1 MVLEQDQVTVVVEN
15 LVEACVTNETQ
26 VEVPSKDL
34 VEEPVEEETTTE
46 VEEQVMIPNVI
57 NAENISN
64 SVTVPVEVICEGVVT
79 AQDETFVETN
89 LDESQ
94 HENATDV
101 PTATQSHEMDTTEN
115 LPNTLEDTNENLF
128 DNLIDT
134 QVIAHLQDFESD
146 DEEASLKSTK
156 RRKIIMFESSD
167 SNIYKQMQRLS
178 DHQKNLND
186 AMQEYNEKKEKD
198 WDEKFAALSKKIE
211 AESCRGNNFTLAQC
225 QSLLKVI
232 HQQEDKISALHNEL
246 TTFRCEH
253 TAKVDKIHNNV
264 EKLLDYAKKG
274 EESSHLALGTSIP
287 VESNVG
293 RGKGKGVLGFSDFAS
308 NDPRPKFGAIQYF
321 NDERTAPYTMKDVP
335 AIMRKQSK
343 GDQRLWVAERN
354 KELKKGKSPANS
366 NINML
371 KEIEKYVGNSVTE
384 AYSYYITGQVYDEY
398 FVDEYVEDFRK
409 LREHINKML

>member
-1 MVLEQDQVTVVVEN
+1 MNDVPVQITVEKKDVEPVTVLEQDQVTVVVEN
-15 LVEACVTNETQ
+15 
-26 VEVPSKDL
+26 L

-101 PTATQSHEMDTTEN
+101 PTATQSHEMDTNEN

-167 SNIYKQMQRLS
+167 SM
-178 DHQKNLND
+178 
-186 AMQEYNEKKEKD
+186 NE
-198 WDEKFAALSKKIE
+198 
-211 AESCRGNNFTLAQC
+211 C
-225 QSLLKVI
+225 
-232 HQQEDKISALHNEL
+232 QEDISTRIIANAME
-246 TTFRCEH
+246 
-253 TAKVDKIHNNV
+253 V
-264 EKLLDYAKKG
+264 
-274 EESSHLALGTSIP
+274 
-287 VESNVG
+287 
-293 RGKGKGVLGFSDFAS
+293 
-308 NDPRPKFGAIQYF
+308 
-321 NDERTAPYTMKDVP
+321 M
-335 AIMRKQSK
+335 
-343 GDQRLWVAERN
+343 GD
-354 KELKKGKSPANS
+354 
-366 NINML
+366 I
-371 KEIEKYVGNSVTE
+371 
-384 AYSYYITGQVYDEY
+384 
-398 FVDEYVEDFRK
+398 
-409 LREHINKML
+409 